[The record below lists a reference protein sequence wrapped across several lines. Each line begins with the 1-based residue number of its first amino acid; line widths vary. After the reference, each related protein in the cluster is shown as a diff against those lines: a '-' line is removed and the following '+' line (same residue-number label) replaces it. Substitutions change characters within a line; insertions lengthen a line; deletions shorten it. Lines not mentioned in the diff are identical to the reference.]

1 MPTVNLLV
9 AMLVISFISTILE
22 DITENKRGGD
32 SMKKILH
39 TKVTVKTL
47 IKSISKNTA
56 VISRSVAATALSANA
71 FYISII
77 TAVLE
82 FSGYFC
88 FYILFIALSSSCTLT

>member
-22 DITENKRGGD
+22 DITENKR
-32 SMKKILH
+32 LH

-71 FYISII
+71 FYISKI

>member
-1 MPTVNLLV
+1 
-9 AMLVISFISTILE
+9 
-22 DITENKRGGD
+22 
-32 SMKKILH
+32 MKKILH
-39 TKVTVKTL
+39 TKETVKTL

-71 FYISII
+71 FYISKI

>member
-47 IKSISKNTA
+47 IKSISKT
-56 VISRSVAATALSANA
+56 RQ
-71 FYISII
+71 
-77 TAVLE
+77 
-82 FSGYFC
+82 
-88 FYILFIALSSSCTLT
+88 

>member
-1 MPTVNLLV
+1 
-9 AMLVISFISTILE
+9 
-22 DITENKRGGD
+22 
-32 SMKKILH
+32 MKKILH

-71 FYISII
+71 FYISKI

-88 FYILFIALSSSCTLT
+88 FYILTQFIGMKSLSHYIKNLVFSHE

>member
-1 MPTVNLLV
+1 
-9 AMLVISFISTILE
+9 
-22 DITENKRGGD
+22 
-32 SMKKILH
+32 MKKILH

-71 FYISII
+71 FYISKI
-77 TAVLE
+77 TSVLE